1 MKKTSLLIALP
12 LLALAAAI
20 AMPLH
25 AATSSLKI
33 LKFEADWCGACQKM
47 KPVFSSV
54 SKSSPAGV
62 TFQSINVDS
71 QTALAEQYKIET
83 LKLLNQFYD
92 NRFPLGPEVVGLV
105 PLSMCEQ
112 LDPED

>member
-71 QTALAEQYKIET
+71 QTALAEQYKIEMLPT
-83 LKLLNQFYD
+83 VVAVKN
-92 NRFPLGPEVVGLV
+92 GKVVGRSSGYMSSAKLK
-105 PLSMCEQ
+105 SFIKKHQ
-112 LDPED
+112 